1 MHVEGM
7 GTAQVRRY
15 PYLEKN
21 AVFSKSFFFFL
32 VVVVAN
38 NNNHVYF

>member
-15 PYLEKN
+15 PYLEKKLFSLK
-21 AVFSKSFFFFL
+21 AFVFL
-32 VVVVAN
+32 VVVAN